1 MQELAALC
9 AALGSPLDHNE
20 LVAAL
25 DTMDT
30 DGSGNISYDEFYQW
44 WSGWKHS
51 RESVS
56 GMAAV

>member
-1 MQELAALC
+1 
-9 AALGSPLDHNE
+9 
-20 LVAAL
+20 
-25 DTMDT
+25 MDT
-30 DGSGNISYDEFYQW
+30 DCSGNISYDEFYQW